1 VFLITGTPPSSGDT
15 TELKYHY
22 VNTDGEK
29 VGDLGSFGVGIQC
42 IGGDCGGGGGGGGQ
56 AVPEPV
62 SFLLAGSGLI
72 GIYFLRRRQAKSR

>member
-22 VNTDGEK
+22 VDTNGAK
-29 VGDLGSFGVGIQC
+29 VGDLGSFPNDIQC
-42 IGGDCGGGGGGGGQ
+42 IGGSCGGGGGGL